1 MSISNSGTVTRS
13 AGLVAA
19 IAKQTRLMNL
29 KAAKRITVTFDPL
42 HENAKEMR
50 YVIDF
55 HWIFNFH

>member
-1 MSISNSGTVTRS
+1 MSISYSGTVTRS
-13 AGLVAA
+13 AGIVSA

-42 HENAKEMR
+42 HENAKEIR

-55 HWIFNFH
+55 PFFIN